1 MKKDQVSTTN
11 MFQATNLV
19 LIDPANHP
27 IWSGL
32 PAFVRGQTSHA
43 GSINILASL
52 AQIQGTPLTGI
63 TADKDRLQL
72 SVINRA
78 LIVAGQAGPYA
89 FETGNQTLAAKF
101 DIKEGQLK
109 N

>member
-1 MKKDQVSTTN
+1 MTKDQINNTN

-19 LIDPANHP
+19 LIDPDNKP

-32 PAFVRGQTSHA
+32 AAFVRGQASLA

-52 AQIQGTPLTGI
+52 AQAQGTPLTGI
-63 TADKDRLQL
+63 SADKDRLQL
-72 SVINRA
+72 SVINRV

-89 FETGNQTLAAKF
+89 FETGNETLAAKF
-101 DIKEGQLK
+101 DVKEGK
-109 N
+109 